1 MFYREYRPQSFTEII
16 GSQDIVASITAALA
30 KPIPPH
36 AYFFSGSRGIG
47 KTTTA
52 RLVAKTLNCANPIKT
67 PDSNVSIE
75 PCGECLS
82 CKAFAE
88 GNHIDLTEID
98 AASNRGID
106 NIRELSEKIGLAP
119 VMGKRKIFI
128 IDEVHMLTTEASNA
142 LLKTLEEPPE
152 HVFFIL
158 CTTNPEKVL
167 DTIKSRCLQFN
178 FKKPSVKDINTKLKK
193 IIEDKKISIDEKIIN
208 DIAISA
214 KGAFRDAETILEQ
227 FASFNDINFIKN
239 ETTDYVELLNLIFDG
254 KRKESLS
261 KVFAFSKSDISF
273 DLWIGK
279 FSEFT
284 RCELLFFFFLKDALS
299 DFSIS
304 QDDEKYIATFSVEKL
319 KSLLI
324 ELNKNVEA
332 FKYSSIASLP
342 LEITIINFVGESET
356 VKSVPL
362 NINPP
367 KVIDITPQKIKP
379 VEVAEKA
386 PQAETNIEPSVITDA
401 KIITEEI
408 LEIKTEPVVIQNETP
423 QKTGKKVDFDF
434 KDLCLQLKET
444 NHSIY
449 LLLGSARYLGF
460 DGVYLNLAVPFSFHK
475 ERLTAN
481 KFRTAIELTAEK
493 IAGCKVLLNCELI
506 SKTDEAE
513 SLTDHNVKPIGEVPL
528 EKVFEDV
535 FGDDVQQS

>member
-67 PDSNVSIE
+67 QDSNVSIE

-119 VMGKRKIFI
+119 VMGKRKVFI

-284 RCELLFFFFLKDALS
+284 RSALLFRAGVKDALS

-324 ELNKNVEA
+324 ELNKNIEA

-367 KVIDITPQKIKP
+367 KAIDITPQKIKP

-386 PQAETNIEPSVITDA
+386 PQAETKIEPSVITDA

-513 SLTDHNVKPIGEVPL
+513 SLTDHNVKPVGEVPL

-535 FGDDVQQS
+535 FGDDVQQG

>member
-193 IIEDKKISIDEKIIN
+193 IIEDKKISIEEKIIN

-284 RCELLFFFFLKDALS
+284 RCALLFRAGVKDALS